1 MVKLGNDWDEIL
13 KGEFEKEYYQNLRK
27 FLVSEYK
34 SRIIYPKMEN
44 IFSALKIT
52 SYKDTRVLILGQDP
66 YHGPNQAPWTC
77 FFSKSRDKNSAI
89 SFKYV

>member
-52 SYKDTRVLILGQDP
+52 S
-66 YHGPNQAPWTC
+66 
-77 FFSKSRDKNSAI
+77 
-89 SFKYV
+89 